1 MSVNGNFM
9 TSQKFIAAIAVVAL
23 FSCCSNN
30 HDNKRPNEIIRIIFA
45 TGGCF
50 GACPVQVIEI
60 DSSLTTKYHGV
71 IYSDSTGFYRGKV
84 SNQFWD
90 TLNMKFDSI
99 NYKNLDTSYEQSVD
113 DLSTEILI
121 FYGDNKI
128 KHIFGQSS
136 SLPDSVLIVYKWLL
150 TSINQMKFEKTNDN
164 LIFPTIIEKPL
175 HVPPPPLY
183 DNRQFVKPKKAN
195 R

>member
-1 MSVNGNFM
+1 MISLKPLV
-9 TSQKFIAAIAVVAL
+9 TIAVIAL
-23 FSCCSNN
+23 FSSCSNTI
-30 HDNKRPNEIIRIIFA
+30 DSKKSIEIKRIIFA

-50 GACPVQVIEI
+50 GACPIQVIDI

-71 IYSDSTGFYRGKV
+71 IYSDSIGFYRGEV